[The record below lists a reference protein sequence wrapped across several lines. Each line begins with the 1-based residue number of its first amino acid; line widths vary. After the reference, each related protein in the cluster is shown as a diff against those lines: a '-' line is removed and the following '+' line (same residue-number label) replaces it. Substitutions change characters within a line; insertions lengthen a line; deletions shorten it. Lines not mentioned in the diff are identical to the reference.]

1 MWKNLSVAI
10 AITALMSVGI
20 AGKGLAVSLTESG
33 DAGDSLGTAQAGNEP
48 VGTTLDG
55 INGTI
60 GSGDIDLYQIFISG
74 PSFSASTVGST
85 GLNTVLYLFNSNGLG
100 VYAND
105 DDFPSL
111 QSTISIGSL
120 AAGTY
125 YLGIS
130 ISGYE
135 PQSAAGPIFNFAA
148 ADPATSANG
157 PGGASPLNSW
167 SSGDFPEAGSYTI
180 GNITGAQFAG
190 AQAAGVPFEF
200 SPTLGVLILAAWGA
214 ATKLKSK

>member
-1 MWKNLSVAI
+1 MWKNLTAAI

-20 AGKGLAVSLTESG
+20 AGKALAVSLTESG
-33 DAGDSLGTAQAGNEP
+33 DAGDSLATAQTGNEP

-74 PSFSASTVGST
+74 PSFSASTVGGGNT
-85 GLNTVLYLFNSNGLG
+85 LNTVLYLFNSSGLG
-100 VYAND
+100 VYASD
-105 DDFPSL
+105 DDFPDF
-111 QSTISIGSL
+111 QSTISVGSL

-135 PQSAAGPIFNFAA
+135 PQSAGGAIFDFAA

-157 PGGASPLNSW
+157 PGGGSPLNSW
-167 SSGDFPEAGSYTI
+167 SSGFPEIGSYSI
-180 GNITGAQFAG
+180 GVSGAQFAG